1 MGVASHLKGALD
13 TLGWGCGMWKHQA
26 RAAAGGPSVATQ
38 EHLCHLSALGSS
50 GRLHMTQQHNGG
62 TQQGDTLLKSSLW
75 ISFHA
80 ISLPPQI
87 PENLASGHLSG
98 PQRFNLKPQG
108 FKCILFHQLVI
119 ALTVPC
125 HMRAASQS
133 VQCPLWGVCT
143 SRALCWSFSVIWKL
157 HNKSRNFFFVWFL
170 SENRSEKGRMI
181 QHLQALA
188 KEDTG
193 YICLYRWRRGVNTWW
208 WGGGQGGEELL
219 GSRSHFW
226 DSLGGRGECSRSLTA
241 EEWGEA
247 VGTCEAGPGSQGIWA
262 MTFMRSEIL
271 EERWS
276 NNSSVQ
282 ERQPGGKT

>member
-1 MGVASHLKGALD
+1 
-13 TLGWGCGMWKHQA
+13 MWKHQA

-119 ALTVPC
+119 ALTC
-125 HMRAASQS
+125 ALSHESSQPVS
-133 VQCPLWGVCT
+133 P
-143 SRALCWSFSVIWKL
+143 
-157 HNKSRNFFFVWFL
+157 
-170 SENRSEKGRMI
+170 M
-181 QHLQALA
+181 
-188 KEDTG
+188 
-193 YICLYRWRRGVNTWW
+193 
-208 WGGGQGGEELL
+208 
-219 GSRSHFW
+219 
-226 DSLGGRGECSRSLTA
+226 
-241 EEWGEA
+241 
-247 VGTCEAGPGSQGIWA
+247 
-262 MTFMRSEIL
+262 
-271 EERWS
+271 
-276 NNSSVQ
+276 SSVRCLHQ
-282 ERQPGGKT
+282 SCTMLKLFCNLKATQQKQKLLFCLIP